1 MLKKILLFSLTFG
14 ILNQLPLVALAWD
27 KPERIVF
34 IGDSITDGHT
44 YPLLVK
50 ASLDQAG
57 KSVPVCINAGIA
69 GDTASGM
76 LARLDRDVFSHQP
89 TLVTLSAG
97 INDVLRGVSTADY
110 ARDMNAIAA
119 RLQQE
124 KIPLVILTP
133 SILGPKHAEA
143 EKKLADYI
151 AELRKIA
158 DQYGC
163 RIAEVHA
170 AMATGAAAGEA
181 VLEADQ
187 VHLSMAGYRRFTRAI
202 LDGIGF
208 QDVEVPPELKYE
220 LMPGV
225 IQNWQIR
232 AESESEVALDD
243 VGAQEAIEKGD
254 WHDVTLPFT
263 EKEDHWWMDQE
274 RQRGF
279 AVSLGRRLGPA
290 KKFLAQTTVLAESTH
305 NEYLNVG
312 AQVERIWLNG
322 KLVYKNEAWT
332 GWHAGKER
340 ISVTFAQGKN
350 ILMLETGDTYFL
362 SRTPD
367 KDW

>member
-1 MLKKILLFSLTFG
+1 MLKKISFLLPT
-14 ILNQLPLVALAWD
+14 LVLWMSAVSVGWVD
-27 KPERIVF
+27 EKQERIVF
-34 IGDSITDGHT
+34 IGDSITDGNT

-50 ASLDQAG
+50 AALQQAG
-57 KSVPVCINAGIA
+57 KPVPVCINAGIA
-69 GDTASGM
+69 GDTAQGM
-76 LARLDRDVFSHQP
+76 LARLDRDVLPHHP

-97 INDVLRGVSTADY
+97 INDVLRGVSTEDY
-110 ARDMNAIAA
+110 ARDTKAIAA
-119 RLQQE
+119 RMQQE

-133 SILGPKHAEA
+133 STLGPKHAEA
-143 EKKLADYI
+143 EMKLDDYI

-158 DQYGC
+158 QQHGC

-170 AMATGAAAGEA
+170 AMESASAAGEE

-187 VHLSMAGYRRFTRAI
+187 VHLSMAGYRHFTRAI
-202 LDGIGF
+202 LDAIGF
-208 QDVEVPPELKYE
+208 TDVKVPAELKYE

-225 IQNWQIR
+225 ITDWKIR
-232 AESESEVALDD
+232 AESDSEAALD
-243 VGAQEAIEKGD
+243 EAGVQAALENGE
-254 WHDVTLPFT
+254 WQNVTLPFA

-274 RQRGF
+274 RERGF
-279 AVSLGRRLGPA
+279 AVSLGRRIGPA
-290 KKFLAQTTVLAESTH
+290 KKFLAKTELPAESTH

-362 SRTPD
+362 SVTPAN
-367 KDW
+367 DW